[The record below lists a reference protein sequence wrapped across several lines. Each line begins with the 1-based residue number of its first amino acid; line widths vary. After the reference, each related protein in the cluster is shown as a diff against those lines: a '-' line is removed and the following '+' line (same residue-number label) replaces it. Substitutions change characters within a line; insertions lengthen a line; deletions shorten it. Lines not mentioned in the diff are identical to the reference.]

1 MTKTEEYKAQI
12 INIVNK
18 QRLFFFS
25 DIFAYTTFTRIT
37 AYNHKLNE
45 DEEILQ
51 LLDKHKIETK
61 HSMRN
66 KWYNSQN
73 PLLQLALYKII
84 GDEEEY
90 YRIANAKQQIDANV
104 RQEQPLFHI
113 NESNDDSQET
123 S

>member
-1 MTKTEEYKAQI
+1 LIKENKYKKDILEAI
-12 INIVNK
+12 DK
-18 QRLFFFS
+18 YRLFFFN
-25 DIFAYTTFTRIT
+25 DVFAYVSFTRQT

-45 DEEILQ
+45 DEDILHE
-51 LLDKHKIETK
+51 LEKRKILTK
-61 HSMRN
+61 NSMRS

-113 NESNDDSQET
+113 NESNDNGSET

>member
-1 MTKTEEYKAQI
+1 MTKTEEYKKQI
-12 INIVNK
+12 LKIVQE

-51 LLDKHKIETK
+51 LLDRHKIETK

-90 YRIANAKQQIDANV
+90 YRIANAKQQLDANV
-104 RQEQPLFHI
+104 RQEQPLFQI
-113 NESNDDSQET
+113 NESNDDSQEA

>member
-113 NESNDDSQET
+113 NESNDNGSET

>member
-104 RQEQPLFHI
+104 RQEQPLFQI
-113 NESNDDSQET
+113 NESNDNGSET

>member
-113 NESNDDSQET
+113 NESNDNSQET

>member
-1 MTKTEEYKAQI
+1 MTKTEEYKKQI
-12 INIVNK
+12 LKIVQE

-51 LLDKHKIETK
+51 LLDRHKIETK

-90 YRIANAKQQIDANV
+90 YRIANAKQQLDANV

>member
-104 RQEQPLFHI
+104 RQEQPLFNI
-113 NESNDDSQET
+113 NESNDDGSET

>member
-1 MTKTEEYKAQI
+1 M
-12 INIVNK
+12 
-18 QRLFFFS
+18 
-25 DIFAYTTFTRIT
+25 
-37 AYNHKLNE
+37 NE

-90 YRIANAKQQIDANV
+90 YRIANAKQQIDTNV

-113 NESNDDSQET
+113 NESNDNGSET

>member
-90 YRIANAKQQIDANV
+90 YRIANAKQQIDASV

-113 NESNDDSQET
+113 NESNDNSQET

>member
-1 MTKTEEYKAQI
+1 MTKTEEYKKQI
-12 INIVNK
+12 LKIVQE

-51 LLDKHKIETK
+51 LLDRHKIETK

-84 GDEEEY
+84 GGQSSSGKW
-90 YRIANAKQQIDANV
+90 R
-104 RQEQPLFHI
+104 EQFAVCAFLFV
-113 NESNDDSQET
+113 SKPVF
-123 S
+123 

>member
-1 MTKTEEYKAQI
+1 MKKENKYKEDILEAI
-12 INIVNK
+12 DKNA
-18 QRLFFFS
+18 LFFFN
-25 DIFAYTTFTRIT
+25 DVFAYVSFTRQT

-45 DEEILQ
+45 DEDIMHQ
-51 LLDKHKIETK
+51 LDKRKIETK
-61 HSMRN
+61 HSMRS
-66 KWYNSQN
+66 KWYKSQN

>member
-1 MTKTEEYKAQI
+1 MTKNNKYKKDVLEA
-12 INIVNK
+12 INK
-18 QRLFFFS
+18 YRLFFFN
-25 DIFAYTTFTRIT
+25 DVFAYVSFTRQT
-37 AYNHKLNE
+37 AYNHNLNE
-45 DEEILQ
+45 DEEILH

-104 RQEQPLFHI
+104 RQEQPLFNI
-113 NESNDDSQET
+113 NESNDNGSET

>member
-1 MTKTEEYKAQI
+1 MVQFKK
-12 INIVNK
+12 
-18 QRLFFFS
+18 S
-25 DIFAYTTFTRIT
+25 TFT
-37 AYNHKLNE
+37 
-45 DEEILQ
+45 
-51 LLDKHKIETK
+51 
-61 HSMRN
+61 
-66 KWYNSQN
+66 
-73 PLLQLALYKII
+73 II

>member
-1 MTKTEEYKAQI
+1 MIKENKYKKDILEAI
-12 INIVNK
+12 DK
-18 QRLFFFS
+18 YRLFFFN
-25 DIFAYTTFTRIT
+25 DVFAYVSFTRQT

-45 DEEILQ
+45 DEDILHE
-51 LLDKHKIETK
+51 LEKRKILTK
-61 HSMRN
+61 NSMRS

-113 NESNDDSQET
+113 NESNDNGSET

>member
-104 RQEQPLFHI
+104 RQEQPLFNI
-113 NESNDDSQET
+113 NESNDNGSET